1 MELINSAKNMVILIF
16 IIGIIMTITGL
27 ILGTLTNS
35 LADSLPPTYTG
46 NNTKDSLNDSSEFVV
61 NPAINNSNL
70 TVVSIQNFG
79 DQFQTVGTIAGVA
92 LIIIVIGGGFFVLA
106 KREGFF

>member
-1 MELINSAKNMVILIF
+1 MELINSAKNMAILIF
-16 IIGIIMTITGL
+16 IIGILMVSTGL
-27 ILGTLTNS
+27 ILGTLTES
-35 LADSLPPTYTG
+35 LGDSLPPTYTG
-46 NNTKDSLNDSSEFVV
+46 NDTKDSLNDSSEFVV

-70 TVVSIQNFG
+70 TVVSIQNFAG
-79 DQFQTVGTIAGVA
+79 QFDGVGTIAGVA